1 MHLGVLKLLGGV
13 VDDAPHA
20 ARAQPRGNRL
30 DVRQP
35 LARHKLPEE
44 CVACRQ
50 KCWSA
55 EAVGSLHRGA
65 EERAAR
71 QYDRAAGTRV
81 QQDRRSYQ
89 LRGGQ
94 HAQATRGVEHHLRAT
109 ALSDVAGWY
118 PGEFHNR
125 VRNLPPLMRKPL
137 FMG

>member
-44 CVACRQ
+44 RVPCRDQ
-50 KCWSA
+50 CWSA

-94 HAQATRGVEHHLRAT
+94 HAQATRGVEHHFGVVGWCEVGQHLLRV
-109 ALSDVAGWY
+109 SCERWY
-118 PGEFHNR
+118 DLFHY
-125 VRNLPPLMRKPL
+125 
-137 FMG
+137 